1 MTTDRLRMLLK
12 NKLISEEKVCFA
24 YLFGSQARQD
34 AGKLSDIDIAIYL
47 DHGVDVFRY
56 RLYLMEAIM
65 KIVKNDKVDIIILN
79 NATLLMCHQVV
90 KNGVVLKD
98 DKILRLDFETQVLG
112 GYHDTEYLRN
122 TQLSYMRE
130 HLRAGTY
137 FG

>member
-1 MTTDRLRMLLK
+1 MIKDRLLKLLK

-47 DHGVDVFRY
+47 DHGIDGFRY

-65 KIVKNDKVDIIILN
+65 KTIKNDKVDIIILN
-79 NATLLMCHQVV
+79 NATLLICHQVV
-90 KNGVVLKD
+90 KDGVVLKD
-98 DKILRLDFETQVLG
+98 DKRQRLDFETQVLWE
-112 GYHDTEYLRN
+112 YHDTEYLRN

>member
-1 MTTDRLRMLLK
+1 MITDRLLKLLK
-12 NKLISEEKVCFA
+12 NRLVSEEKVCFA
-24 YLFGSQARQD
+24 YLFGSRARQN

-47 DHGVDVFRY
+47 DHGIDGFRY
-56 RLYLMEAIM
+56 RLYLIEAIM

-79 NATLLMCHQVV
+79 KATLLMCHQVV
-90 KNGVVLKD
+90 KDGVVLKD
-98 DKILRLDFETQVLG
+98 NKRRRLDFETQVLG
-112 GYHDTEYLRN
+112 GYQDTEYLRN

>member
-1 MTTDRLRMLLK
+1 MITDRLLKLL
-12 NKLISEEKVCFA
+12 NSKLVSEEKVCFA

-34 AGKLSDIDIAIYL
+34 TGKLSDIDIAIYL
-47 DHGVDVFRY
+47 DHGIDGFRY

-98 DKILRLDFETQVLG
+98 NKRWRLDFETQVLG
-112 GYHDTEYLRN
+112 EYHDTEYLRN
-122 TQLSYMRE
+122 TQLSYMRK

>member
-1 MTTDRLRMLLK
+1 MITDRLLKLLK

-34 AGKLSDIDIAIYL
+34 AGNLSDIDIAIYL
-47 DHGVDVFRY
+47 DNGIDGFRY
-56 RLYLMEAIM
+56 RLHLIEAII

-98 DKILRLDFETQVLG
+98 DKRRRLDFETKVLG
-112 GYHDTEYLRN
+112 EYHDTEYLRN

>member
-1 MTTDRLRMLLK
+1 MIADSLLNLLK
-12 NKLISEEKVCFA
+12 NKLVSEEKVCFA
-24 YLFGSQARQD
+24 YLFGSQVKQY

-47 DHGVDVFRY
+47 DDGIEDFRY
-56 RLYLMEAIM
+56 KLYFMEAMM

-79 NATLLMCHQVV
+79 NATLLMRHQVV

-98 DKILRLDFETQVLG
+98 DKRRRLDFETQVLG

>member
-1 MTTDRLRMLLK
+1 MITDRLLKLLK

-47 DHGVDVFRY
+47 DHGIDGFRY

-65 KIVKNDKVDIIILN
+65 KTIKNDKVDIIILN
-79 NATLLMCHQVV
+79 NATLLICHQVV
-90 KNGVVLKD
+90 KDGVVLKD
-98 DKILRLDFETQVLG
+98 DKRQRLDFETQVLWE
-112 GYHDTEYLRN
+112 YHDTEYLRN

>member
-1 MTTDRLRMLLK
+1 MIADSLLKLLK
-12 NKLISEEKVCFA
+12 NKLVSEEKVCFA
-24 YLFGSQARQD
+24 YLFGSQAKQY

-47 DHGVDVFRY
+47 DDGIEVFRY
-56 RLYLMEAIM
+56 KLYFMEAVM

-79 NATLLMCHQVV
+79 NATLLMRHQVV

-98 DKILRLDFETQVLG
+98 DKRRRLDFETQVLG
-112 GYHDTEYLRN
+112 MYHDTEYLRN